1 MRLIWPTELREKR
14 ATCEILA
21 YTGYSPRREQQN
33 SLMRMSVL
41 LWCSMFQTK
50 EIFLLKQF
58 FFERILRKL
67 TIGKEKFHFSY
78 HELDPQYTYNSN
90 HNLFS

>member
-1 MRLIWPTELREKR
+1 MRLIWPTVLREKR

-58 FFERILRKL
+58 FLTHPSETNNWQRKIPILL
-67 TIGKEKFHFSY
+67 S
-78 HELDPQYTYNSN
+78 
-90 HNLFS
+90 